1 MLSQNTI
8 QTIAKKL
15 QTTQLNIRREY
26 VQHLLLSYLYKE
38 NQSDKFLFK
47 GGTALRIIYDSP
59 RFSED
64 LDFSTSIRNTQ
75 RIEKMMLAALGEIER
90 EGIQTEIRESKKT
103 TGGHL
108 GIVTF
113 HLQEEVLDVQ
123 LEISQRQNVKKGE
136 LVTVAGD
143 FIPPYTIVR
152 LPQKQLIAEKIRALQ
167 TRKKPRDYYDLYFIL
182 RKDLLEPKERSVLKQ
197 IVKTIPSVDIDFK
210 QELEK
215 FLPQSHRS
223 IIRDFK
229 QNLLQEIRR
238 FI

>member
-75 RIEKMMLAALGEIER
+75 RIENMMLAALGEIER

-152 LPQKQLIAEKIRALQ
+152 LPQ
-167 TRKKPRDYYDLYFIL
+167 
-182 RKDLLEPKERSVLKQ
+182 